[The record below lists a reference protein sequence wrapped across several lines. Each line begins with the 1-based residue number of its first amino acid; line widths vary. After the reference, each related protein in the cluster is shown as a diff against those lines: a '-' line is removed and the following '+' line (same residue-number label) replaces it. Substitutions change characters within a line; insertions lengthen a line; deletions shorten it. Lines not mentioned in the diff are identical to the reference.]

1 MGYPRNMGAVVDE
14 LGVLQQERKRLQARE
29 AELKGVIYRFA
40 SDSSNQ
46 KVIGDDYIA
55 TVYTQ
60 DRAVTN
66 WQGMVAMLQDRL
78 NIPSEVISDVMG
90 ACTSINRNVPGIRMA
105 ELSDKERAFYALR
118 GR

>member
-29 AELKGVIYRFA
+29 AELKGVIIRFA
-40 SDSSNQ
+40 GEAAASRI
-46 KVIGDDYIA
+46 IGDDYIA
-55 TVYTQ
+55 TVRWQ

-78 NIPSEVISDVMG
+78 NIPSELISDVMG
-90 ACTSINRNVPGIRMA
+90 ACTTINRKIPGVVMA
-105 ELSDKERAFYALR
+105 ELSDSQRAAYALR
-118 GR
+118 RR